1 MKHDADPTSE
11 STALVNPPTMEH
23 RAQQALGLVNAK
35 EQLTELAAASAGIKE
50 ITNKAGYDECH
61 AKRMVLKNKRVEI
74 AKTGKLAREDA
85 TAFSKAVIA
94 AEQSL
99 IAIISPEED
108 RLQALQQAWDDA
120 REAERAEAA
129 RIEAERIQKQ
139 KDALAVITGS
149 LSRLFGADVAA
160 LTLALEQL
168 EAFDMDQF
176 DDVFRPD
183 ADKARTDALTA
194 IEKATDERT
203 KLDAQAAELRRQQEE
218 QEQRDREAAEQR
230 RKDDEAAQAERDR
243 LAQEAQAQADAEAE
257 ERRLKQA
264 KEDADRAARLAEE
277 DRQRAAQAEAD
288 RVERERVHAEQ
299 AARQAELD
307 RQAAE
312 QRQRDEAAAQAQR
325 EAQEKADQERRD
337 REAAEQAAAAQA
349 RAQAEAEASRRA
361 ALLYVVAMP
370 DGSRWAVPLMVI
382 ATDRAKHY
390 AQEFDG
396 DLERSL
402 AEDTLPLFDADPY
415 QAHDWAANNMN
426 WSDVNGEAR
435 IYEPAK
441 PLGDDDFAEGWVN
454 GEYQV
459 VNTQAAS
466 A

>member
-1 MKHDADPTSE
+1 MNDNAE
-11 STALVNPPTMEH
+11 SASTDNVPAPMSMEY
-23 RAQQALGLVNAK
+23 RAQKALGLVNAK
-35 EQLTELAAASAGIKE
+35 EQLTELAAASAGIIE

-74 AKTGKLAREDA
+74 GKTGKTAREDA
-85 TAFSKAVIA
+85 TKFSQAVIA
-94 AEQSL
+94 AEKEL
-99 IAIISPEED
+99 IGIISPEED

-149 LSRLFGADVAA
+149 LSRLFGAGVTE
-160 LTLALEQL
+160 LELAINQL
-168 EAFDMDQF
+168 EGFDMSQF
-176 DDVFRPD
+176 DDVFMPD
-183 ADKARTDALTA
+183 AVRARDDALVA
-194 IEKATDERT
+194 IFKAKAERIDLDEK
-203 KLDAQAAELRRQQEE
+203 AAELRRKQEE
-218 QEQRDREAAEQR
+218 QEKRDREAAEQR
-230 RKDDEAAQAERDR
+230 RIADKAAQDERDR
-243 LAQEAQAQADAEAE
+243 LASEAAVAAALVLA
-257 ERRLKQA
+257 ERRELQE
-264 KEDADRAARLAEE
+264 KEDAERAARLAEE

-288 RVERERVHAEQ
+288 RVERERVQAEQ

-312 QRQRDEAAAQAQR
+312 QRQLDEAAAQAQR

-390 AQEFDG
+390 AHEFDG

-426 WSDVNGEAR
+426 WSDVKGEAR

-459 VNTQAAS
+459 VNTQEKQA
-466 A
+466 